1 MPASAGMTNIGIEF
15 AMKNKVDIANII
27 IIDDDKGMCKTLS
40 RILEL
45 DGYKVSTAN
54 TASEGIEFIK
64 KGHFNLAVVDIKLPD
79 MDGVDLLELLRK
91 IDQELS
97 VIMMTA
103 YASTE
108 NAIKALNI
116 GADAFVTKPFDIE
129 ELRVVVKK
137 SIEKQRLSNE
147 KKRLEKELKES
158 LEKYMELFESINDA
172 LAVFMIPDGKLGIY
186 NTRFAG
192 LFGYSE
198 QELKGKRLLDFVY
211 TEDLPKAQ
219 ERFDKKIAGEEVED
233 IYEIRMLNR
242 NGEVFFLE
250 IGDRP
255 YSQKGKT
262 VGIEVIMRDISERRK
277 IEEQLIQSEKL
288 RAVGQMASGVAHD
301 FNNALAIILGITELL
316 ERQVNSLNPEE
327 IKRQLKVI
335 ETAALDAAETVRRIQ
350 EFTRIR
356 IDKEYSKVNIN
367 EIVEEVKEMSKPR
380 WKDQAQEKGINIELT
395 TLLEKDLPP
404 VMGNPSELRE
414 VLTNVIF
421 NSIDA
426 MPEGGKIVIETRNI
440 NKEIQIQVTDTGE
453 GIPQEVRRRIFD
465 PFFTTKGVI
474 SDGLGLSIAYNIIT
488 RQGGRIEIESEER
501 KGTAVKI
508 ILPVPSELKED
519 KEEGTLREDVGS
531 TNILVI
537 DDEEMVRNIL
547 GNLLKQGGHNVF
559 SASSGKEGLALFNK
573 GGIDL
578 VFTDLGMPG
587 ISGWEVA
594 KSIKAIDSSVPV
606 ALITGW
612 GFQIDDEKMK
622 ESGADLVLN
631 KPFKIDE
638 VLDLVAEAMEIKRK
652 LSSI

>member
-1 MPASAGMTNIGIEF
+1 MND
-15 AMKNKVDIANII
+15 KVGIANII

-54 TASEGIEFIK
+54 TASDGILFIK
-64 KGHFNLAVVDIKLPD
+64 EGAFNLALLDIKLPD
-79 MDGVDLLELLRK
+79 TNGVELLEELKK
-91 IDQELS
+91 INQDLS

-129 ELRVVVKK
+129 ELRAVIKK
-137 SIEKQRLSNE
+137 SVEKQILSNE

-158 LEKYMELFESINDA
+158 LEKYKELFESINDA

-186 NTRFAG
+186 NTRFAE

-198 QELKGKRLLDFVY
+198 KGLKGKSFLDFVHP
-211 TEDLPKAQ
+211 EDLPKAQ

-233 IYEIRMLNR
+233 IYEIRMLNK

-262 VGIEVIMRDISERRK
+262 VGIEVIMRDISERKK

-301 FNNALAIILGITELL
+301 FNNALAIILGNAELL
-316 ERQVNSLNPEE
+316 ARQVNSLNPEE

-335 ETAALDAAETVRRIQ
+335 ETAALDAAKTVRRIQ

-395 TLLEKDLPP
+395 TLLEKNLQP

-414 VLTNVIF
+414 VLTNTIF

-426 MPEGGKIVIETRNI
+426 MPEGGKIVIETRNV
-440 NKEIQIQVTDTGE
+440 NKEIQILVTDTGI
-453 GIPQEVRRRIFD
+453 GIPKEVIRRIFD

-488 RQGGRIEIESEER
+488 RQGGRIEIESEEG
-501 KGTAVKI
+501 KGTTLTI
-508 ILPVPSELKED
+508 ILPVPFELKED
-519 KEEGTLREDVGS
+519 KEEGALKKDVKS

-537 DDEEMVRNIL
+537 DDEEMVRNVL
-547 GNLLKQGGHNVF
+547 GNLLKQGGHKVF
-559 SASSGKEGLALFNK
+559 SASSGKEGLDLFNK

-587 ISGWEVA
+587 MSGWEVA
-594 KSIKAIDSSVPV
+594 KSIKAIDCAVPV

-631 KPFKIDE
+631 KPFKIE
-638 VLDLVAEAMEIKRK
+638 QVLDLVAEAMEIKKR
-652 LSSI
+652 LISS

>member
-1 MPASAGMTNIGIEF
+1 MND
-15 AMKNKVDIANII
+15 NVDIVNIML
-27 IIDDDKGMCKTLS
+27 IDDDKGMCKTLS

-45 DGYKVSTAN
+45 DGYNVSTAN
-54 TASEGIEFIK
+54 TASDGIEFIK
-64 KGHFNLAVVDIKLPD
+64 KGSFNLALVDIKLPD
-79 MDGVDLLELLRK
+79 IDGVELLEDLKK
-91 IDQELS
+91 INQDLS

-129 ELRVVVKK
+129 QLRAVVKK
-137 SIEKQRLSNE
+137 SIDKQKLSIE

-172 LAVFMIPDGKLGIY
+172 LAVFMIPDGKLDIY

-198 QELKGKRLLDFVY
+198 QELNGKKFLDFVHP
-211 TEDLPKAQ
+211 EDLPKAQ
-219 ERFDKKIAGEEVED
+219 ERFDKKIAREEVED
-233 IYEIRMLNR
+233 IYEIRMLNK
-242 NGEVFFLE
+242 NGEVLFLE
-250 IGDRP
+250 IGGRP

-262 VGIEVIMRDISERRK
+262 VGIEVTMRDISEKKK

-301 FNNALAIILGITELL
+301 FNNALAIILGNTELL
-316 ERQVNSLNPEE
+316 ARQVDSLNPEE
-327 IKRQLKVI
+327 MKRQLKVI
-335 ETAALDAAETVRRIQ
+335 ETAALDAAKTVRRIQ

-356 IDKEYSKVNIN
+356 IDKGYSKVNIN
-367 EIVEEVKEMSKPR
+367 EIVEEVREMSKPR
-380 WKDQAQEKGINIELT
+380 WKDQAQEKGINIELM
-395 TLLEKDLPP
+395 TLLEKDLSP

-414 VLTNVIF
+414 VLTNIIF

-426 MPEGGKIVIETRNI
+426 MPEGGKIVIETRNA
-440 NKEIQIQVTDTGE
+440 NKEVQILVTDTGM
-453 GIPQEVRRRIFD
+453 GIPKEVMRRIFD

-488 RQGGRIEIESEER
+488 RQGGRIEIESEEG
-501 KGTAVKI
+501 KGTILTI
-508 ILPVPSELKED
+508 ILPVPLELRED
-519 KEEGTLREDVGS
+519 KEEGTLKKYVKS

-587 ISGWEVA
+587 MSGWEVA
-594 KSIKAIDSSVPV
+594 KSIKAIDCSVPV

-631 KPFKIDE
+631 KPFKIYE